1 MGEYET
7 VLSLCVLMLMD
18 PCQKETSVPSV
29 DTCSTICK
37 KCMGPTSDCR
47 PNFRVLVTLNDPK
60 KIILSENTSSKKKKL
75 ATQKPSE
82 NLQPNFGVPAI
93 RKESNRTN
101 ARIGGFEQSLGI
113 CFHHQVLDCFM
124 SSWWWLVPESCKSK
138 RSGFC
143 FF

>member
-7 VLSLCVLMLMD
+7 ALSLCVLMLMD

-60 KIILSENTSSKKKKL
+60 KIILSENTSSKKKNLRLKSH
-75 ATQKPSE
+75 QKTSSRTSGFPPSE
-82 NLQPNFGVPAI
+82 KSQI
-93 RKESNRTN
+93 ERTP
-101 ARIGGFEQSLGI
+101 GLGDLNW
-113 CFHHQVLDCFM
+113 FSVSQVSVL
-124 SSWWWLVPESCKSK
+124 SK
-138 RSGFC
+138 LRFPFSTLTLAF
-143 FF
+143 